1 MIMMINIIL
10 IIAVV
15 ITINSPF
22 QPGDF
27 FTGSTTVYKHENY
40 NIKNICVYSKSLI
53 KTKVTSKQNLLSIYL
68 SQNKSMQKNTYM
80 FT

>member
-1 MIMMINIIL
+1 MINIIL

-40 NIKNICVYSKSLI
+40 SIKNNCVYSKSLI
-53 KTKVTSKQNLLSIYL
+53 KTKVTSKQNLPSIYL